1 MEAKKNPKADLGRFA
16 GLFFEIGLVVA
27 FCAVLGAFSYTVQ
40 EKKLADFGS
49 LSDVVDD
56 MDLIPITRPT
66 TVTPPPPP
74 VAPKVAEII
83 NIVEDEAD
91 LDDELEIDD
100 VDVDQDTKVIL
111 IDRQDDVE
119 VDDDDLPFPMAE
131 VMPQFPGGDAALQK
145 YIASH
150 VQYPEIA
157 RENGLQGKVYVRFV
171 INKRGEVEDVS
182 IARGVDAAL
191 DKEAMRVVQS
201 LPKWSP
207 GMQHGKAVRVLYTV
221 PINFKLN

>member
-1 MEAKKNPKADLGRFA
+1 MEAKKNPQADLRRFA

-49 LSDVVDD
+49 LADVIDD
-56 MDLIPITRPT
+56 MDLIPVTRPT
-66 TVTPPPPP
+66 TVTPPPPA
-74 VAPKVAEII
+74 APKVAEII

-91 LDDELEIDD
+91 LDDELEIED
-100 VDVDQDTKVIL
+100 VDADQDTKIVL
-111 IDRQDDVE
+111 IDRQEDAEVE
-119 VDDDDLPFPMAE
+119 DDDLPFPMAE

-145 YIASH
+145 YLASH
-150 VQYPEIA
+150 IQYPEIA

-171 INKRGEVEDVS
+171 INRRGEVEDVS

-191 DKEAMRVVQS
+191 DKEAMRAITS
-201 LPKWSP
+201 MPKWEP
-207 GMQHGKAVRVLYTV
+207 GTQGGEKVRVRFTL
-221 PINFKLN
+221 PITFRLQ